1 MKVLVDTSVW
11 SQALRR
17 QKQEIVPNTS
27 LQVVQRLE
35 SLIEDGRVAMLGPI
49 RQELLSGIKTQAQF
63 ESLRQILSAFPDEK
77 LDAEDYE
84 MAANSFNACR
94 QLGIQGSTTDF
105 LICAVSWAKKWP
117 IFSLDKDFERYQKCL
132 PLILFVN

>member
-11 SQALRR
+11 SQTLRR

-27 LQVVQRLE
+27 LQVVQRLG

-63 ESLRQILSAFPDEK
+63 ESLKHILSAFPDEK

-94 QLGIQGSTTDF
+94 QLGIQGSNTDF
-105 LICAVSWAKKWP
+105 LICAVSMAKKWP

>member
-27 LQVVQRLE
+27 LQVVHRLG

-63 ESLRQILSAFPDEK
+63 ESLRHILSAFPDEK

-94 QLGIQGSTTDF
+94 QLGIQGSNTDF
-105 LICAVSWAKKWP
+105 LICAVSLAKKWP

>member
-1 MKVLVDTSVW
+1 VKVLVDTSVW

-27 LQVVQRLE
+27 LQVVQRLG

-63 ESLRQILSAFPDEK
+63 ESLRHILSAFPDEK

-94 QLGIQGSTTDF
+94 QLGIQGSNTDF
-105 LICAVSWAKKWP
+105 LICAVSLAKKWP
-117 IFSLDKDFERYQKCL
+117 IFSLDKDFERYKKCL

>member
-17 QKQEIVPNTS
+17 PKQEIVPDTS
-27 LQVVQRLE
+27 SHVVQRLAA
-35 SLIEDGRVAMLGPI
+35 LIEDGRIAMLGPI

-63 ESLRQILSAFPDEK
+63 ESLKQILSAFPDEK
-77 LDAEDYE
+77 LGAEHYE
-84 MAANSFNACR
+84 MAASSFNACR
-94 QLGIQGSTTDF
+94 QLGIQGSNTDF
-105 LICAVSWAKKWP
+105 LICAVSMAKKWP

-132 PLILFVN
+132 PLILFVD

>member
-1 MKVLVDTSVW
+1 VKVLVDTSVW

-27 LQVVQRLE
+27 LQVVHRLG

-84 MAANSFNACR
+84 LAANSFNACR
-94 QLGIQGSTTDF
+94 QLGIQGSNTDF
-105 LICAVSWAKKWP
+105 LICAVSLAKKWP

>member
-17 QKQEIVPNTS
+17 QRLEIVPDTY
-27 LQVVQRLE
+27 LHVVQRLGA
-35 SLIEDGRVAMLGPI
+35 LIEDGRVAMLGPI

-63 ESLRQILSAFPDEK
+63 ESLKHILSAFPDEK
-77 LDAEDYE
+77 LEAKDYE
-84 MAANSFNACR
+84 LAANSFNACR
-94 QLGIQGSTTDF
+94 QQGIRGSNTDF
-105 LICAVSWAKKWP
+105 LICAVSLDKQWP

-132 PLILFVN
+132 PLKLFVT

>member
-27 LQVVQRLE
+27 LQVVHRLG

-94 QLGIQGSTTDF
+94 QLGIQGSNTDF
-105 LICAVSWAKKWP
+105 LICAVSLAKKWP

>member
-1 MKVLVDTSVW
+1 VKVLVDTSVW

-17 QKQEIVPNTS
+17 QKQETVPNTS
-27 LQVVQRLE
+27 LQVVHRLG

-63 ESLRQILSAFPDEK
+63 ESLRHILSAFPDEK

-94 QLGIQGSTTDF
+94 QLGIQGSNTDF
-105 LICAVSWAKKWP
+105 LICAVSLAKKWP

>member
-27 LQVVQRLE
+27 LQVVHRLG

-63 ESLRQILSAFPDEK
+63 ESLRHILSAFPDEK

-84 MAANSFNACR
+84 MAANSFNECR
-94 QLGIQGSTTDF
+94 QLGIQGSNTDF
-105 LICAVSWAKKWP
+105 LICAVSLAKKWP

>member
-27 LQVVQRLE
+27 LQVVQRLG

-63 ESLRQILSAFPDEK
+63 ESLRHILSAFPDEK

-94 QLGIQGSTTDF
+94 QLGIQGSNTDF
-105 LICAVSWAKKWP
+105 LICAVSLAKKWP

>member
-11 SQALRR
+11 SQAFRR

-27 LQVVQRLE
+27 LQVVQRLG

-49 RQELLSGIKTQAQF
+49 RQELLSGIKTQAQS
-63 ESLRQILSAFPDEK
+63 ESLRHILSAFPDEK

-94 QLGIQGSTTDF
+94 QLGIQGSNTDF
-105 LICAVSWAKKWP
+105 LICAVSLAKKWP
-117 IFSLDKDFERYQKCL
+117 IFSLDKDFERYQKFL

>member
-1 MKVLVDTSVW
+1 VKVLVDTSVW

-27 LQVVQRLE
+27 LQVVHRLG

-63 ESLRQILSAFPDEK
+63 ESLRHILSAFPDEK

-84 MAANSFNACR
+84 MAANSFNECR
-94 QLGIQGSTTDF
+94 QLGIQGSNTDF
-105 LICAVSWAKKWP
+105 LICAVSLAKKWP

>member
-27 LQVVQRLE
+27 LQVVHRLG
-35 SLIEDGRVAMLGPI
+35 SLIEDWRVAMLGPI

-63 ESLRQILSAFPDEK
+63 ESLRHILSAFPDEK

-84 MAANSFNACR
+84 LAANSFNACR
-94 QLGIQGSTTDF
+94 QLGIQGSNTDF
-105 LICAVSWAKKWP
+105 LICAVSLAKKWP

>member
-17 QKQEIVPNTS
+17 QKQETVSNTS
-27 LQVVQRLE
+27 LQVVQRLG

-63 ESLRQILSAFPDEK
+63 ESLRHILSAFPDEK

-94 QLGIQGSTTDF
+94 QLGIQGSNTDF
-105 LICAVSWAKKWP
+105 LICAVSLAKKWP

>member
-27 LQVVQRLE
+27 LQVVHRLG

-63 ESLRQILSAFPDEK
+63 ESLRHILSAFPDEK

-84 MAANSFNACR
+84 LAANSFNACR
-94 QLGIQGSTTDF
+94 QLGIQGSNTDF
-105 LICAVSWAKKWP
+105 LICAVSLAKKWP

>member
-1 MKVLVDTSVW
+1 VKVLVDTSVW

-27 LQVVQRLE
+27 LQVVHRLG

-63 ESLRQILSAFPDEK
+63 ESLRHILSAFPDEK

-84 MAANSFNACR
+84 LAANSFNACR
-94 QLGIQGSTTDF
+94 QLGIQGSNTDF
-105 LICAVSWAKKWP
+105 LICAVSLAKKWP

>member
-1 MKVLVDTSVW
+1 VKVLVDTSVW

-27 LQVVQRLE
+27 LQVVQRLG

-63 ESLRQILSAFPDEK
+63 ESLRHILSAFPDEK

-94 QLGIQGSTTDF
+94 QLGIQGSNTDF
-105 LICAVSWAKKWP
+105 LICAVSLAKKWP

>member
-1 MKVLVDTSVW
+1 VKVLVDTSVW

-27 LQVVQRLE
+27 LQVVHRLG

-94 QLGIQGSTTDF
+94 QLGIQGSNTDF
-105 LICAVSWAKKWP
+105 LICAVSLAKKWP

>member
-27 LQVVQRLE
+27 LQVVQRLG

-84 MAANSFNACR
+84 MAANSFNECR
-94 QLGIQGSTTDF
+94 QLGIQGSNTDF
-105 LICAVSWAKKWP
+105 LICAVSLAKKWP

>member
-17 QKQEIVPNTS
+17 QKQETVSNTS
-27 LQVVQRLE
+27 LQVVQRLG
-35 SLIEDGRVAMLGPI
+35 SLIEDGRVAMLSPI

-63 ESLRQILSAFPDEK
+63 ESLKHILSAFPDEK

-94 QLGIQGSTTDF
+94 QLGIQGSNTDF
-105 LICAVSWAKKWP
+105 LICAVSLAKKWP

>member
-1 MKVLVDTSVW
+1 VKVLVDTSVW

-17 QKQEIVPNTS
+17 QKQETVSNTS
-27 LQVVQRLE
+27 LQVVQRLG

-63 ESLRQILSAFPDEK
+63 ESLRHILSAFPDEK

-94 QLGIQGSTTDF
+94 QLGIQGSNTDF
-105 LICAVSWAKKWP
+105 LICAVSLAKKWP

>member
-27 LQVVQRLE
+27 LQVVQRLG

-63 ESLRQILSAFPDEK
+63 ESLRHLLSAFPDEK

-84 MAANSFNACR
+84 LAANSFNACR
-94 QLGIQGSTTDF
+94 QLGIQGSNTDF
-105 LICAVSWAKKWP
+105 LICAVSLAKKWP

>member
-1 MKVLVDTSVW
+1 
-11 SQALRR
+11 
-17 QKQEIVPNTS
+17 VPNTS
-27 LQVVQRLE
+27 LQVVHRLG

-94 QLGIQGSTTDF
+94 QLGIQGSNTDF
-105 LICAVSWAKKWP
+105 LICAVSLAKKWP

>member
-27 LQVVQRLE
+27 LQVVQRLG

-63 ESLRQILSAFPDEK
+63 ESLKHILSAFPDEK

-84 MAANSFNACR
+84 MAAKSFNACR
-94 QLGIQGSTTDF
+94 QLGIQGSNTDF
-105 LICAVSWAKKWP
+105 LICAVSLAKKWP

>member
-27 LQVVQRLE
+27 LQVVHRLG

-84 MAANSFNACR
+84 LAANSFNACR
-94 QLGIQGSTTDF
+94 QLGIQGSNTDF
-105 LICAVSWAKKWP
+105 LICAVSLAKKWP

>member
-1 MKVLVDTSVW
+1 VKVLVDTSVW

-17 QKQEIVPNTS
+17 QKQETVPNTS
-27 LQVVQRLE
+27 LQVVHRLG

-63 ESLRQILSAFPDEK
+63 ESLRHILSAFPDEK

-84 MAANSFNACR
+84 LAANSFNACR
-94 QLGIQGSTTDF
+94 QLGIQGSNTDF
-105 LICAVSWAKKWP
+105 LICAVSLAKKWP

>member
-1 MKVLVDTSVW
+1 VKVLVDTSVW

-27 LQVVQRLE
+27 LQVVHRLG

-63 ESLRQILSAFPDEK
+63 ESLRHILSAFPDEK

-94 QLGIQGSTTDF
+94 QLGIQGSNTDF
-105 LICAVSWAKKWP
+105 LICAVSLAKKWP

>member
-1 MKVLVDTSVW
+1 VKVLVDTSVW

-27 LQVVQRLE
+27 LQVVQRLG

-94 QLGIQGSTTDF
+94 QLGIQGSNTDF
-105 LICAVSWAKKWP
+105 LICAVSLAKKWP

>member
-27 LQVVQRLE
+27 LQVVHRLG

-94 QLGIQGSTTDF
+94 QLGIQGSNTDF
-105 LICAVSWAKKWP
+105 LICAVSLAKKWP
-117 IFSLDKDFERYQKCL
+117 IFSLDKDFERYQKFL

>member
-1 MKVLVDTSVW
+1 VKVLVDTSVW

-27 LQVVQRLE
+27 LQVVQRLG

-63 ESLRQILSAFPDEK
+63 ESLRHILSAFPDEK

-84 MAANSFNACR
+84 LAANSFNACR
-94 QLGIQGSTTDF
+94 QLGIQGSNTDF
-105 LICAVSWAKKWP
+105 LICAVSLAKKWP

>member
-17 QKQEIVPNTS
+17 QKQETVSNTS
-27 LQVVQRLE
+27 LQVVQRLG

-63 ESLRQILSAFPDEK
+63 ESLRHILSAFPDEK

-84 MAANSFNACR
+84 MAANSFNECR
-94 QLGIQGSTTDF
+94 QLGIQGSNTDF
-105 LICAVSWAKKWP
+105 LICAVSLAKKWP

>member
-27 LQVVQRLE
+27 LQVVQRLG

-63 ESLRQILSAFPDEK
+63 ESLKHILSAFPDEK

-84 MAANSFNACR
+84 LAANSFNACR
-94 QLGIQGSTTDF
+94 QLGIQGSNTDF
-105 LICAVSWAKKWP
+105 LICAVSLAKKWP

>member
-1 MKVLVDTSVW
+1 VKVLVDTSVW

-27 LQVVQRLE
+27 LQVVQRLG

-63 ESLRQILSAFPDEK
+63 ESLKHILSAFPDEK

-94 QLGIQGSTTDF
+94 QLGIQGSNTDF
-105 LICAVSWAKKWP
+105 LICAVSLAKKWP

>member
-11 SQALRR
+11 SQAFRR

-27 LQVVQRLE
+27 LQVVQRLG

-63 ESLRQILSAFPDEK
+63 ESLKHILSAFPDEK

-84 MAANSFNACR
+84 MAAKSFNACR
-94 QLGIQGSTTDF
+94 QLGIQGSNTDF
-105 LICAVSWAKKWP
+105 LICAVSLAKKWP

>member
-27 LQVVQRLE
+27 LQVVQRLG

-63 ESLRQILSAFPDEK
+63 ESLRHILSAFPDEK

-84 MAANSFNACR
+84 LAANSFNACR
-94 QLGIQGSTTDF
+94 QLGIQGSNTDF
-105 LICAVSWAKKWP
+105 LICAVSLAKKWP